1 MTAEG
6 SGRGPRR
13 PRRDPEQFFTIPA
26 VAEYVD
32 VSTRSVRRWIE
43 RGDLVAY
50 HFGGVVRIAAT
61 DLKAFL
67 AMHRDS

>member
-13 PRRDPEQFFTIPA
+13 PQRDPEQFFTMRA

-43 RGDLVAY
+43 RGDLVA
-50 HFGGVVRIAAT
+50 HRFGGVVRIAAT
-61 DLKAFL
+61 DLRAFL
-67 AMHRDS
+67 AMRRDG